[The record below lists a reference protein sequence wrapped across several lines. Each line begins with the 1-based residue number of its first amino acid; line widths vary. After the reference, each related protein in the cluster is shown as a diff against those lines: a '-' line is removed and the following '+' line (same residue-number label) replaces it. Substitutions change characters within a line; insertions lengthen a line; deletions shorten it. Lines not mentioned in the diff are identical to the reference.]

1 MATNTYPRPSFW
13 RRWMDS
19 VIDGRQRDAERV
31 WSELVSKGG
40 DRLTDEMERRIG
52 LFL

>member
-1 MATNTYPRPSFW
+1 
-13 RRWMDS
+13 MDS
-19 VIDGRQRDAERV
+19 VVDGRQRDAERV
-31 WSELVSKGG
+31 WSEIVSKGG